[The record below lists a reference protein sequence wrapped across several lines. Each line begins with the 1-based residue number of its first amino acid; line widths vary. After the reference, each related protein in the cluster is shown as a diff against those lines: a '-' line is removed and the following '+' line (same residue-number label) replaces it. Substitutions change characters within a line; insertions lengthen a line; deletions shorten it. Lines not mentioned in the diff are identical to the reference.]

1 MQIGVGRNTEITKL
15 VWTHQG
21 LLLWDRAY
29 GFDSTLAAPAI
40 GLPSRA
46 MHKFVASGFGV
57 GLIPSRLWGSDNG
70 AGTFGAALA
79 AGLSLLWWD
88 KPWWWQAAVFVLF
101 LLLSLWSAA
110 PFGDDHADP
119 GWIVIDEMAGTFVAV
134 IGLAG
139 WPWLIA
145 VVVARLADIFKVL
158 PGVPQA
164 EELPGSVGITMDD
177 VVAGLYGLAAG
188 WLAYMIL

>member
-1 MQIGVGRNTEITKL
+1 VVHR
-15 VWTHQG
+15 
-21 LLLWDRAY
+21 
-29 GFDSTLAAPAI
+29 
-40 GLPSRA
+40 
-46 MHKFVASGFGV
+46 FVASGFGV

-79 AGLSLLWWD
+79 AFGAYLLIGQAWWIHML
-88 KPWWWQAAVFVLF
+88 VFILF
-101 LLLSLWSAA
+101 LVLSLWSSR
-110 PFGDDHADP
+110 PFADDHADP

-134 IGLAG
+134 IALAG

-145 VVVARLADIFKVL
+145 VVVAPLANIFKVL

-164 EELPGSVGITMDD
+164 EKLPGAIGITMDD

-188 WLAYMIL
+188 WLAVLIL

>member
-1 MQIGVGRNTEITKL
+1 
-15 VWTHQG
+15 
-21 LLLWDRAY
+21 
-29 GFDSTLAAPAI
+29 
-40 GLPSRA
+40 
-46 MHKFVASGFGV
+46 MHRFVASGFFI

-79 AGLSLLWWD
+79 AIIAFFLWDLSWW
-88 KPWWWQAAVFVLF
+88 AHALVFVVF
-101 LLLSLWSAA
+101 LALSLWSAR
-110 PFGDDHADP
+110 PFSPDHSDP
-119 GWIVIDEMAGTFVAV
+119 GWVVIDEMAGTFVAV

-139 WPWLIA
+139 WPWVVA

-164 EELPGSVGITMDD
+164 ERLPGSLGITMDD

-188 WLAYMIL
+188 WLTWWAL